1 MIGKASFKV
10 CDASFFMEFAG
21 NAKKD
26 AKLDNFTSTTHT
38 YSLRILSSIHWIGR
52 VKRREK
58 KVFTKSIFRII
69 DRTVTKIIMSIRKR
83 LLRNRYGWAKG
94 KRALS
99 RGLIFGFIFCN
110 YFNSYAQRADKLK
123 VTGKIIDSQSSD
135 PLGYASIRLFRAGD
149 STFVAGAITDE
160 TGGFVVDIAAGSY
173 YALSEFI
180 GYKAQI
186 TSGIRLT
193 AANSPLNVG
202 TIKVNVSARTLD
214 EVTVQAEKSSMELS
228 LDKKIFNVGKDLAN
242 AGGTA
247 VDILTNVPSVAV
259 DVEGNVSLRGSGNVR
274 ILIDGKPSGLVSI
287 KGSSGLQQLQGS
299 MIERVEI
306 ITNPSAR
313 YEAEGM
319 GGVINIVLKKERKE
333 GINGSFDIITG
344 HPTNYGA
351 AANVNYRKKN
361 LNFFI
366 NYTLSYRNTPGRN
379 FLYQELYRNDST
391 FIMERDMRSNLKGMN
406 NSARGGIDYYFNPK
420 NILTGSYTW
429 RTSRGK
435 RFSTLNYRDYLTS
448 TSNMTSYT
456 NRTQDETERE
466 PNSEYSITYKKT
478 FDRKGRE
485 FTADVRYL
493 DNWEKSD
500 QYYHENVYK
509 PDGSPSGIPPLLQR
523 AVNDETEKQ
532 LLFQVD
538 YVHPFGKDGKFEAG
552 ARSSSRD
559 MTNDY
564 IVTEQ
569 TGDGGW
575 IPLEGLTNDFLYE
588 ENINA
593 VYGIV
598 GNKTGKLSYQAGL
611 RAEWTGVTTEL
622 KQTKE
627 VNERKYAN
635 LFPSVHVTYDF
646 AKQNAFQ
653 LSFSRRVRRPQ
664 YNDLSPFAT
673 YSDNR
678 NYWSGNPDLNPEFT
692 NAFELGHIKYLAK
705 GSVTSSVY
713 YRHTNGKITSIRRVQ
728 EDGSS
733 YTRPE
738 NLGTEDAYGVEVTGS
753 FTPYPWWKLDGSVN
767 FFRAITDGTGLDEDI
782 QSDTYS
788 WFVRKTSRF
797 TLWKSADVQLRGNY
811 EAPQQTPQG
820 RRKALATLDLAATRD
835 ILKGNGT
842 LTLSVIDVFNS
853 RRYRSITEGSNFY
866 TLNNSQGRLR
876 QVNLTLNYRLRQAK
890 KKAKEGM
897 EGEF

>member
-1 MIGKASFKV
+1 MKAFGLFACV
-10 CDASFFMEFAG
+10 C
-21 NAKKD
+21 
-26 AKLDNFTSTTHT
+26 
-38 YSLRILSSIHWIGR
+38 LS
-52 VKRREK
+52 
-58 KVFTKSIFRII
+58 
-69 DRTVTKIIMSIRKR
+69 
-83 LLRNRYGWAKG
+83 A
-94 KRALS
+94 
-99 RGLIFGFIFCN
+99 FG
-110 YFNSYAQRADKLK
+110 AMGQGTAKLK
-123 VTGKIIDSQSSD
+123 VTGKIVDAQTSG
-135 PLGYASIRLFRAGD
+135 PLGYASIRLFKAAD
-149 STFVAGAITDE
+149 SSFVSGAITDE
-160 TGGFVVDIAAGSY
+160 TGGFIVDISAGNY

-180 GYKAQI
+180 GYKPQF
-186 TSGIRLT
+186 TSNVRLT
-193 AANSPLNVG
+193 AANSPFDLG
-202 TIKVNVSARTLD
+202 LIKVSPSARTLD
-214 EVTVQAEKSSMELS
+214 EVTVQAEKSTMELS

-287 KGSSGLQQLQGS
+287 KGASGLQQLQGS

-351 AANVNYRKKN
+351 AANVNYRRKN

-366 NYTLSYRNTPGRN
+366 NYTMSYRNTPGKN
-379 FLYQELYRNDST
+379 FVYQELYRDDST
-391 FIMERDMRSNLKGMN
+391 FIMERDMKTNLKGMA

-429 RTSRGK
+429 RTSKGK
-435 RFSTLNYRDYLTS
+435 RFSTLTYRDYLT
-448 TSNMTSYT
+448 NKNNLTSYT
-456 NRTQDETERE
+456 IRTQDETETE

-478 FDRKGRE
+478 FNRKGQE

-493 DNWEKSD
+493 DNWENSD
-500 QYYHENVYK
+500 QYYNENVYN
-509 PDGSPSGIPPLLQR
+509 PNGSPLDIAPLLQR
-523 AVNDETEKQ
+523 AVNYETEKQ
-532 LLFQVD
+532 LLFQAD
-538 YVHPFGKDGKFEAG
+538 YVHPFAKDGKFEAG
-552 ARSSSRD
+552 GRSSSRD

-564 IVTEQ
+564 TVTQ
-569 TGDGGW
+569 RANDGGW
-575 IPLEGLTNDFLYE
+575 ITLPNLTNDFLYE

-598 GNKTGKLSYQAGL
+598 GNKTGKVSYQAGL

-622 KQTKE
+622 KQTAE
-627 VNERKYAN
+627 VNKRTYAN
-635 LFPSVHVTYDF
+635 LFPSVHVTYDL

-705 GSVTSSVY
+705 GSLTSSLY

-738 NLGTEDAYGVEVTGS
+738 NLGTEDAYGAEFTSS
-753 FTPYPWWKLDGSVN
+753 FNPVQWWKFDASFN
-767 FFRAITDGTGLDEDI
+767 FFRAITDGANVDDTFK
-782 QSDTYS
+782 SDTYS
-788 WFVRKTSRF
+788 WFVRAMSRL
-797 TLWKSADVQLRGNY
+797 TLWKTTDVQLRGNY

-835 ILKGNGT
+835 ILKNNAT

-853 RRYRSITEGSNFY
+853 RKFRSITEGANFY
-866 TLNNSQGRLR
+866 TRNSSQGRLR
-876 QVNLTLNYRLRQAK
+876 QINLTLNYRLHQAK
-890 KKAKEGM
+890 KKPKESL
-897 EGEF
+897 EGDF

>member
-1 MIGKASFKV
+1 MGQGTA
-10 CDASFFMEFAG
+10 
-21 NAKKD
+21 
-26 AKLDNFTSTTHT
+26 
-38 YSLRILSSIHWIGR
+38 
-52 VKRREK
+52 
-58 KVFTKSIFRII
+58 
-69 DRTVTKIIMSIRKR
+69 
-83 LLRNRYGWAKG
+83 
-94 KRALS
+94 
-99 RGLIFGFIFCN
+99 
-110 YFNSYAQRADKLK
+110 KLK
-123 VTGKIIDSQSSD
+123 VTGKIVDAQTSG
-135 PLGYASIRLFRAGD
+135 PLGYASIRLFKAAD
-149 STFVAGAITDE
+149 SSFVSGAITDE
-160 TGGFVVDIAAGSY
+160 TGGFIVDISAGNY

-180 GYKAQI
+180 GYKPQF
-186 TSGIRLT
+186 TSNVRLT
-193 AANSPLNVG
+193 AANSPFDLG
-202 TIKVNVSARTLD
+202 LIKVSPSARTLD
-214 EVTVQAEKSSMELS
+214 EVTVQAEKSTMELS

-287 KGSSGLQQLQGS
+287 KGASGLQQLQGS

-351 AANVNYRKKN
+351 AANVNYRRKN

-366 NYTLSYRNTPGRN
+366 NYTMSYRNTPGKN
-379 FLYQELYRNDST
+379 FVYQELYRDDST
-391 FIMERDMRSNLKGMN
+391 FIMERDMKTNLKGMA

-429 RTSRGK
+429 RTSKGK
-435 RFSTLNYRDYLTS
+435 RFSTLTYRDYLT
-448 TSNMTSYT
+448 NKNNLTSYT
-456 NRTQDETERE
+456 IRTQDETETE

-478 FDRKGRE
+478 FNRKGQE

-493 DNWEKSD
+493 DNWENSD
-500 QYYHENVYK
+500 QYYNENVYN
-509 PDGSPSGIPPLLQR
+509 PNGSPLDIAPLLQR
-523 AVNDETEKQ
+523 AVNYETEKQ
-532 LLFQVD
+532 LLFQAD
-538 YVHPFGKDGKFEAG
+538 YVHPFAKDGKFEAG
-552 ARSSSRD
+552 GRSSSRD

-564 IVTEQ
+564 TVTQ
-569 TGDGGW
+569 RANDGGW
-575 IPLEGLTNDFLYE
+575 ITLPNLTNDFLYE

-598 GNKTGKLSYQAGL
+598 GNKTGKVSYQAGL

-622 KQTKE
+622 KQTAE
-627 VNERKYAN
+627 VNKRTYAN
-635 LFPSVHVTYDF
+635 LFPSVHVTYDL

-705 GSVTSSVY
+705 GSLTSSLY

-738 NLGTEDAYGVEVTGS
+738 NLGTEDAYGAEFTSS
-753 FTPYPWWKLDGSVN
+753 FNPVQWWKFDASFN
-767 FFRAITDGTGLDEDI
+767 FFRAITDGANVDDTFK
-782 QSDTYS
+782 SDTYS
-788 WFVRKTSRF
+788 WFVRAMSRL
-797 TLWKSADVQLRGNY
+797 TLWKTTDVQLRGNY

-835 ILKGNGT
+835 ILKNNAT

-853 RRYRSITEGSNFY
+853 RKFRSITEGANFY
-866 TLNNSQGRLR
+866 TRNSSQGRLR
-876 QVNLTLNYRLRQAK
+876 QINLTLNYRLHQAK
-890 KKAKEGM
+890 KKPKESL
-897 EGEF
+897 EGDF

>member
-1 MIGKASFKV
+1 MG
-10 CDASFFMEFAG
+10 
-21 NAKKD
+21 
-26 AKLDNFTSTTHT
+26 
-38 YSLRILSSIHWIGR
+38 
-52 VKRREK
+52 
-58 KVFTKSIFRII
+58 
-69 DRTVTKIIMSIRKR
+69 SIRQFVAGSGQASGQRQFLKVIG
-83 LLRNRYGWAKG
+83 LFVCVCLSASG
-94 KRALS
+94 AL
-99 RGLIFGFIFCN
+99 GQG
-110 YFNSYAQRADKLK
+110 AAKLK
-123 VTGKIIDSQSSD
+123 VTGKIVDAQTTD
-135 PLGYASIRLFRAGD
+135 PLGYASIRLFKSAD
-149 STFVAGAITDE
+149 SSFVSGAITDE
-160 TGGFVVDIAAGSY
+160 TGGFIVDIAAGTY

-180 GYKAQI
+180 GYKPQY
-186 TSGIRLT
+186 TSNVRLT
-193 AANSPLNVG
+193 AANSPLDLG
-202 TIKVNVSARTLD
+202 LIKVAPSARTLD
-214 EVTVQAEKSSMELS
+214 EVTVQAEKSTMELS
-228 LDKKIFNVGKDLAN
+228 LDKKIFNVGQDLAN

-287 KGSSGLQQLQGS
+287 KGASGLQQLQGS

-351 AANVNYRKKN
+351 AANVNYRRKN

-366 NYTLSYRNTPGRN
+366 NYTMSYRNTPGKN
-379 FLYQELYRNDST
+379 FVYQELYRDDST
-391 FIMERDMRSNLKGMN
+391 FIMERDMKTNLKGMA

-429 RTSRGK
+429 RTSKGK
-435 RFSTLNYRDYLTS
+435 RFSTLTYRDYLT
-448 TSNMTSYT
+448 NKDNLTSYT
-456 NRTQDETERE
+456 IRTQDETETE

-493 DNWEKSD
+493 DNWENSD
-500 QYYHENVYK
+500 QYYNENVFN
-509 PDGSPSGIPPLLQR
+509 PNGSPSDIAPLLQR
-523 AVNDETEKQ
+523 AVNYETEKQ

-538 YVHPFGKDGKFEAG
+538 YVHPFAKDGKFEAG
-552 ARSSSRD
+552 GRSSSRD

-564 IVTEQ
+564 AVTQ
-569 TGDGGW
+569 RASDGGW
-575 IPLEGLTNDFLYE
+575 ITLPGLTNDFLYE

-593 VYGIV
+593 VYGMI
-598 GNKTGKLSYQAGL
+598 GNKTGRLSYQAGL

-622 KQTKE
+622 KQTAE
-627 VNERKYAN
+627 VNKRTYAN
-635 LFPSVHVTYDF
+635 LFPSVHLTYDL

-692 NAFELGHIKYLAK
+692 NAFELGHIKYLTK
-705 GSVTSSVY
+705 GSLTSSLY

-738 NLGTEDAYGVEVTGS
+738 NLGTEDAYGAEFTSS
-753 FTPYPWWKLDGSVN
+753 FNPVQWWKFDASFN
-767 FFRAITDGTGLDEDI
+767 FFRAITDGANVDDTFK
-782 QSDTYS
+782 SDTYS
-788 WFVRKTSRF
+788 WFVRAMSRL
-797 TLWKSADVQLRGNY
+797 TLWKTTDVQLRGNY

-835 ILKGNGT
+835 ILKNNAT
-842 LTLSVIDVFNS
+842 LTLSIIDVFNS
-853 RRYRSITEGSNFY
+853 RKFRSITEGANFY
-866 TLNNSQGRLR
+866 TRNSSQGRLR
-876 QVNLTLNYRLRQAK
+876 QINLTLNYRLHQAK
-890 KKAKEGM
+890 KKPKESL
-897 EGEF
+897 EGDF

>member
-1 MIGKASFKV
+1 MVFILFCSSFTV
-10 CDASFFMEFAG
+10 FAQ
-21 NAKKD
+21 NEA
-26 AKLDNFTSTTHT
+26 
-38 YSLRILSSIHWIGR
+38 
-52 VKRREK
+52 
-58 KVFTKSIFRII
+58 
-69 DRTVTKIIMSIRKR
+69 
-83 LLRNRYGWAKG
+83 
-94 KRALS
+94 
-99 RGLIFGFIFCN
+99 
-110 YFNSYAQRADKLK
+110 KLK
-123 VTGKIIDSQSSD
+123 VIGKITDAQSNSA
-135 PLGYASIRLFRAGD
+135 LSYASIRLFKVSD
-149 STFVAGAITDE
+149 STFVSGAITDE
-160 TGGFVVDIAAGSY
+160 AGAFTVDIAAGSY
-173 YALSEFI
+173 YSLAEFI
-180 GYKAQI
+180 GYKPQI
-186 TSGIRLT
+186 TQGIKLT
-193 AANSPLNVG
+193 SVNSPLNIG
-202 TIKVNVSARTLD
+202 TIKVTASARTLD

-287 KGSSGLQQLQGS
+287 KGASGLAQLQGS

-351 AANVNYRKKN
+351 AANVNYRRKN

-366 NYTLSYRNTPGRN
+366 NYTMSYRNTPGKN

-429 RTSRGK
+429 RRSKGK
-435 RFSTLNYRDYLTS
+435 RFSNLNYRDYL
-448 TSNMTSYT
+448 SNLGNLTGIT
-456 NRTQDETERE
+456 NRTQDETETE
-466 PNSEYSITYKKT
+466 PNAEYSLTYKKT

-485 FTADVRYL
+485 LTADVRYL
-493 DNWEKSD
+493 DNWENSD
-500 QYYHENVYK
+500 QYYNENIFK
-509 PDGSPSGIPPLLQR
+509 ADGSPSGIPPLLQR
-523 AVNDETEKQ
+523 AVNYETEKQ
-532 LLFQVD
+532 LLFQLD

-552 ARSSSRD
+552 ARSSTRD

-564 IVTEQ
+564 IVTQ
-569 TGDGGW
+569 QASDGGW
-575 IPLEGLTNDFLYE
+575 ITLPALTNDFLYE

-593 VYGIV
+593 AYGIV
-598 GNKTGKLSYQAGL
+598 GNKTGKFSYQAGV

-622 KQTKE
+622 KQTRD

-635 LFPSVHVTYDF
+635 LFPSMHITYDF

-692 NAFELGHIKYLAK
+692 NAFELGHIKYMSK
-705 GSVTSSVY
+705 GSLTSSVY

-728 EDGSS
+728 DDGSS

-738 NLGTEDAYGVEVTGS
+738 NLGTEDAYGVEFTSS
-753 FTPYPWWKLDGSVN
+753 FTPFPWWKMDGSFN
-767 FFRAITDGTGLDEDI
+767 FFRAITDGTSLDEDF

-788 WFVRKTSRF
+788 WFVRAMSRF
-797 TLWKSADVQLRGNY
+797 TLWKSTDVQLRGNY

-835 ILKGNGT
+835 ILKNNGT

-853 RRYRSITEGSNFY
+853 RKFRSITEGPNFY
-866 TLNNSQGRLR
+866 ARNSSQGRLR
-876 QVNLTLNYRLRQAK
+876 QINLTLNYRLHQAK
-890 KKAKEGM
+890 KKPKESL

>member
-1 MIGKASFKV
+1 MIICGGQPLLAQT
-10 CDASFFMEFAG
+10 A
-21 NAKKD
+21 N
-26 AKLDNFTSTTHT
+26 KL
-38 YSLRILSSIHWIGR
+38 
-52 VKRREK
+52 
-58 KVFTKSIFRII
+58 
-69 DRTVTKIIMSIRKR
+69 
-83 LLRNRYGWAKG
+83 A
-94 KRALS
+94 
-99 RGLIFGFIFCN
+99 
-110 YFNSYAQRADKLK
+110 
-123 VTGKIIDSQSSD
+123 VTGKIVDGQNNS
-135 PLGYASIRLFRAGD
+135 PLGYASIRLFRTAD
-149 STFVAGAITDE
+149 STFIAGAITDE
-160 TGGFVVDIAAGSY
+160 TGGFIVDIVAGSY

-180 GYKAQI
+180 GYKPQI
-186 TSGIRLT
+186 TQNIRLT
-193 AANSPLNVG
+193 AANSPLNIG
-202 TIKVNVSARTLD
+202 TIKVSGSARTLD

-242 AGGTA
+242 AGGTG
-247 VDILTNVPSVAV
+247 VDILTNIPSVAV

-287 KGSSGLQQLQGS
+287 KGASGLQQLQGS

-344 HPTNYGA
+344 YPTNYGA
-351 AANVNYRKKN
+351 AANVNYRRKN

-366 NYTLSYRNTPGRN
+366 NYTLSYRNTPGKN
-379 FLYQELYRNDST
+379 YLYQELYRNDST
-391 FIMERDMRSNLKGMN
+391 FIMERDMTSNLKGMN

-429 RTSRGK
+429 RTSKGK
-435 RFSTLNYRDYLTS
+435 RFSTLKYRDYLTS
-448 TSNMTSYT
+448 VNNLTSFT
-456 NRTQDETERE
+456 NRTQDETETE
-466 PNSEYSITYKKT
+466 PNSEYSLTYRKT
-478 FDRKGRE
+478 FNKKGQE
-485 FTADVRYL
+485 LTADVRYL
-493 DNWEKSD
+493 DNWEDSD
-500 QYYHENVYK
+500 QYYRENVFR
-509 PDGSPSGIPPLLQR
+509 PDGSPSDIPPLLQR
-523 AVNDETEKQ
+523 AVNYETEKQ

-564 IVTEQ
+564 AVTQE
-569 TGDGGW
+569 TSEGW
-575 IPLEGLTNDFLYE
+575 ITLPNLTNDFLYE

-593 VYGIV
+593 AYGIV
-598 GNKTGKLSYQAGL
+598 GNKTGKFSYQAGL

-622 KQTKE
+622 KQTRE
-627 VNERKYAN
+627 VNERNYAN

-653 LSFSRRVRRPQ
+653 LSLSRRVRRPQ
-664 YNDLSPFAT
+664 YNDLTPFAT

-692 NAFELGHIKYLAK
+692 NAFEFGHIKYMAK
-705 GSVTSSVY
+705 GSLTSSLY
-713 YRHTNGKITSIRRVQ
+713 YRHTNGKITSIRSVQ

-738 NLGTEDAYGVEVTGS
+738 NLGTEDAYGAEFTSS
-753 FTPYPWWKLDGSVN
+753 FTPYQWWKLDGSFN
-767 FFRAITDGTGLDEDI
+767 FFRAITDGTGLDEDFK
-782 QSDTYS
+782 SDTYS
-788 WFVRKTSRF
+788 WFVRMMSRF
-797 TLWKSADVQLRGNY
+797 TLWKNTDVQLRGNY

-820 RRKALATLDLAATRD
+820 RRKALATLDLAASRD
-835 ILKGNGT
+835 ILKNNGT

-853 RRYRSITEGSNFY
+853 RKFRSVIEGANFY
-866 TLNNSQGRLR
+866 TVNNSQGRRR
-876 QVNLTLNYRLRQAK
+876 QINLTLNYRLHQAK
-890 KKAKEGM
+890 KKPKEGV

>member
-1 MIGKASFKV
+1 MVIK
-10 CDASFFMEFAG
+10 
-21 NAKKD
+21 
-26 AKLDNFTSTTHT
+26 
-38 YSLRILSSIHWIGR
+38 SSI
-52 VKRREK
+52 
-58 KVFTKSIFRII
+58 
-69 DRTVTKIIMSIRKR
+69 
-83 LLRNRYGWAKG
+83 A
-94 KRALS
+94 A
-99 RGLIFGFIFCN
+99 RGLGRAAVTYTFARLGLLFMIICGCQPLL
-110 YFNSYAQRADKLK
+110 AQSANKLS
-123 VTGKIIDSQSSD
+123 VTGKIVDGQNNS
-135 PLGYASIRLFRAGD
+135 PLGYASIRLFRTAD

-160 TGGFVVDIAAGSY
+160 TGGFVVDIVAGSY

-180 GYKAQI
+180 GYKPQFTQNI
-186 TSGIRLT
+186 KLTS
-193 AANSPLNVG
+193 ANSPLNIG
-202 TIKVNVSARTLD
+202 TIKVSGSARTLD

-242 AGGTA
+242 AGGTG
-247 VDILTNVPSVAV
+247 VDILTNIPSVAV

-287 KGSSGLQQLQGS
+287 KGASGLQQLQGS

-333 GINGSFDIITG
+333 GFNGSFDIITG
-344 HPTNYGA
+344 YPTNYGA
-351 AANVNYRKKN
+351 AANVNYRRKN

-366 NYTLSYRNTPGRN
+366 NYTLSYRNTPGKN
-379 FLYQELYRNDST
+379 YLYQELYRNDST
-391 FIMERDMRSNLKGMN
+391 FIMERDMTSNLKGMN

-429 RTSRGK
+429 RTSKGK
-435 RFSTLNYRDYLTS
+435 RFSTLKYRDYLTS
-448 TSNMTSYT
+448 INNLTSFT
-456 NRTQDETERE
+456 NRTQDETETE

-478 FDRKGRE
+478 FNKKGQE
-485 FTADVRYL
+485 FTADIRYL
-493 DNWEKSD
+493 DNWENSD
-500 QYYHENVYK
+500 QYYRENVYR
-509 PDGSPSGIPPLLQR
+509 PDGSPSDIPPLLQR
-523 AVNDETEKQ
+523 AVNYETEKQ

-538 YVHPFGKDGKFEAG
+538 YVHPFGKEGKFEAG

-564 IVTEQ
+564 TVTQE
-569 TGDGGW
+569 TSEGW
-575 IPLEGLTNDFLYE
+575 ITLPNLTNDFLYE

-593 VYGIV
+593 AYGIV
-598 GNKTGKLSYQAGL
+598 GNKTGKFSYQAGL

-627 VNERKYAN
+627 VNERNYAN

-692 NAFELGHIKYLAK
+692 NAFELGHIKYMNK
-705 GSVTSSVY
+705 GSLTSSLY

-738 NLGTEDAYGVEVTGS
+738 NLGTEDAYGAEFTSS
-753 FTPYPWWKLDGSVN
+753 FTPYQWWKLDGSVN
-767 FFRAITDGTGLDEDI
+767 FFRAITDGTGLDEDF

-788 WFVRKTSRF
+788 WFVRMMSRF
-797 TLWKSADVQLRGNY
+797 TLWKNTDVQLRGNY

-820 RRKALATLDLAATRD
+820 KRKALATLDLAASRD
-835 ILKGNGT
+835 ILKNNGT

-853 RRYRSITEGSNFY
+853 RKFRSVIEGANFY
-866 TLNNSQGRLR
+866 TVNNSQGRRR
-876 QVNLTLNYRLRQAK
+876 QINLTLNYRLHQAK
-890 KKAKEGM
+890 KKPKEGV

>member
-1 MIGKASFKV
+1 MVS
-10 CDASFFMEFAG
+10 
-21 NAKKD
+21 
-26 AKLDNFTSTTHT
+26 
-38 YSLRILSSIHWIGR
+38 
-52 VKRREK
+52 
-58 KVFTKSIFRII
+58 
-69 DRTVTKIIMSIRKR
+69 
-83 LLRNRYGWAKG
+83 
-94 KRALS
+94 
-99 RGLIFGFIFCN
+99 
-110 YFNSYAQRADKLK
+110 AQRGGKLK
-123 VTGKIIDSQSSD
+123 VVGKIIDSQSNS
-135 PLGYASIRLFRAGD
+135 PLGYASIRLFKTAD
-149 STFVAGAITDE
+149 SSFVSGAITDE
-160 TGGFVVDIAAGSY
+160 TGGFIVDIAAGNY

-180 GYKAQI
+180 GYKAQVTPGI
-186 TSGIRLT
+186 TLNAS
-193 AANSPLNVG
+193 NSPMDLG
-202 TIKVNVSARTLD
+202 LIKVSASARTLD

-228 LDKKIFNVGKDLAN
+228 LDKKVFNVGKDLAN

-287 KGSSGLQQLQGS
+287 KGASGLQQLQGS

-351 AANVNYRKKN
+351 AANVNYRRKN

-366 NYTLSYRNTPGRN
+366 NYTMSYRNTPGKN
-379 FLYQELYRNDST
+379 FVYQELYRNDST
-391 FIMERDMRSNLKGMN
+391 FIMERDMKSNLKGMA
-406 NSARGGIDYYFNPK
+406 NSARGGIDFYFNPK
-420 NILTGSYTW
+420 NILTGAYTW
-429 RTSRGK
+429 RTSKGK
-435 RFSTLNYRDYLTS
+435 RFSTLNYRDYIGS
-448 TSNMTSYT
+448 TNNLTSYT
-456 NRTQDETERE
+456 VRTQDETETE

-478 FDRKGRE
+478 FDRKGQE

-493 DNWEKSD
+493 DNWENSD
-500 QYYHENVYK
+500 QYYNENVFD

-523 AVNDETEKQ
+523 AVNYETEKQ
-532 LLFQVD
+532 LLFQAD
-538 YVHPFGKDGKFEAG
+538 YVHPFAKDGKFEAG

-564 IVTEQ
+564 AVTQRAE
-569 TGDGGW
+569 DGGW
-575 IPLEGLTNDFLYE
+575 IMLPNLTNDFLYE

-598 GNKTGKLSYQAGL
+598 GNKTGKFSYQAGL

-622 KQTKE
+622 KQTSE
-627 VNERKYAN
+627 VNKRRYAN

-692 NAFELGHIKYLAK
+692 NAFELGHIKYMSK
-705 GSVTSSVY
+705 GSLTSSLY
-713 YRHTNGKITSIRRVQ
+713 YRHTNGKITSIRNVQ

-738 NLGTEDAYGVEVTGS
+738 NLGTEDAYGAEFTSS
-753 FTPYPWWKLDGSVN
+753 FNPYTWWKIDNSVN
-767 FFRAITDGTGLDEDI
+767 FFRAITDGANVDQTF

-788 WFVRKTSRF
+788 WFVRMMSRF
-797 TLWKSADVQLRGNY
+797 TLWKTTDVQFRGNY

-835 ILKGNGT
+835 ILKNNAT

-853 RRYRSITEGSNFY
+853 RRFRSVTEGFNFY
-866 TLNNSQGRLR
+866 ARNSSQGRLR
-876 QVNLTLNYRLRQAK
+876 QVNLTLNYRLHQAK
-890 KKAKEGM
+890 KKPKESL

>member
-1 MIGKASFKV
+1 MNR
-10 CDASFFMEFAG
+10 EFAAG
-21 NAKKD
+21 GAPAVGQRQFLK
-26 AKLDNFTSTTHT
+26 AFGLFACVC
-38 YSLRILSSIHWIGR
+38 LS
-52 VKRREK
+52 
-58 KVFTKSIFRII
+58 
-69 DRTVTKIIMSIRKR
+69 
-83 LLRNRYGWAKG
+83 A
-94 KRALS
+94 
-99 RGLIFGFIFCN
+99 FG
-110 YFNSYAQRADKLK
+110 AMGQGTAKLK
-123 VTGKIIDSQSSD
+123 VTGKIVDAQTSG
-135 PLGYASIRLFRAGD
+135 PLGYASIRLFKAAD
-149 STFVAGAITDE
+149 SSFVSGAITDE
-160 TGGFVVDIAAGSY
+160 TGGFIVDISAGNY

-180 GYKAQI
+180 GYKPQF
-186 TSGIRLT
+186 TSNVRLT
-193 AANSPLNVG
+193 AANSPFDLG
-202 TIKVNVSARTLD
+202 LIKVSPSARTLD
-214 EVTVQAEKSSMELS
+214 EVTVQAEKSTMELS

-287 KGSSGLQQLQGS
+287 KGASGLQQLQGS

-351 AANVNYRKKN
+351 AANVNYRRKN

-366 NYTLSYRNTPGRN
+366 NYTMSYRNTPGKN
-379 FLYQELYRNDST
+379 FVYQELYRDDST
-391 FIMERDMRSNLKGMN
+391 FIMERDMKTNLKGMA

-429 RTSRGK
+429 RTSKGK
-435 RFSTLNYRDYLTS
+435 RFSTLTYRDYLT
-448 TSNMTSYT
+448 NKNNLTSYT
-456 NRTQDETERE
+456 IRTQDETETE

-478 FDRKGRE
+478 FNRKGQE

-493 DNWEKSD
+493 DNWENSD
-500 QYYHENVYK
+500 QYYNENVYN
-509 PDGSPSGIPPLLQR
+509 PNGSPLDIAPLLQR
-523 AVNDETEKQ
+523 AVNYETEKQ
-532 LLFQVD
+532 LLFQAD
-538 YVHPFGKDGKFEAG
+538 YVHPFAKDGKFEAG
-552 ARSSSRD
+552 GRSSSRD

-564 IVTEQ
+564 TVTQ
-569 TGDGGW
+569 RANDGGW
-575 IPLEGLTNDFLYE
+575 ITLPNLTNDFLYE

-598 GNKTGKLSYQAGL
+598 GNKTGKVSYQAGL

-622 KQTKE
+622 KQTAE
-627 VNERKYAN
+627 VNKRTYAN
-635 LFPSVHVTYDF
+635 LFPSVHVTYDL

-705 GSVTSSVY
+705 GSLTSSLY

-738 NLGTEDAYGVEVTGS
+738 NLGTEDAYGAEFTSS
-753 FTPYPWWKLDGSVN
+753 FNPVQWWKFDASFN
-767 FFRAITDGTGLDEDI
+767 FFRAITDGANVDDTFK
-782 QSDTYS
+782 SDTYS
-788 WFVRKTSRF
+788 WFVRAMSRL
-797 TLWKSADVQLRGNY
+797 TLWKTTDVQLRGNY

-835 ILKGNGT
+835 ILKNNAT

-853 RRYRSITEGSNFY
+853 RKFRSITEGANFY
-866 TLNNSQGRLR
+866 TRNSSQGRLR
-876 QVNLTLNYRLRQAK
+876 QINLTLNYRLHQAK
-890 KKAKEGM
+890 KKPKESL
-897 EGEF
+897 EGDF

>member
-1 MIGKASFKV
+1 
-10 CDASFFMEFAG
+10 
-21 NAKKD
+21 
-26 AKLDNFTSTTHT
+26 
-38 YSLRILSSIHWIGR
+38 
-52 VKRREK
+52 
-58 KVFTKSIFRII
+58 
-69 DRTVTKIIMSIRKR
+69 MSIRR
-83 LLRNRYGWAKG
+83 SFAAGI
-94 KRALS
+94 
-99 RGLIFGFIFCN
+99 LICLISGANMAF
-110 YFNSYAQRADKLK
+110 AQSGVKLK
-123 VTGKIIDSQSSD
+123 IVGKIVDSQSNS
-135 PLGYASIRLFRAGD
+135 PLGYASIRVFKSAD
-149 STFVAGAITDE
+149 SSFVSGAITDE
-160 TGGFVVDIAAGSY
+160 TGGFIVDIAAGNY

-180 GYKAQI
+180 GYKPQV
-186 TSGIRLT
+186 TPGIRLNSS
-193 AANSPLNVG
+193 NSPMDLG
-202 TIKVNVSARTLD
+202 LIKVSPSARTLD

-287 KGSSGLQQLQGS
+287 KGASGLQQLQGS

-333 GINGSFDIITG
+333 GFNGSFDIITG

-351 AANVNYRKKN
+351 AANVNYRRKN

-366 NYTLSYRNTPGRN
+366 NYTMSYRNTPGKN

-391 FIMERDMRSNLKGMN
+391 FIMERDMKSNLKGMA
-406 NSARGGIDYYFNPK
+406 NSARGGIDYYFNAK

-429 RTSRGK
+429 RTSKGK
-435 RFSTLNYRDYLTS
+435 RFSTLNYRDYIGS
-448 TSNMTSYT
+448 TNNLTSYT
-456 NRTQDETERE
+456 VRTQDERETE
-466 PNSEYSITYKKT
+466 PNSEYSVTYKKT
-478 FDRKGRE
+478 FNRKGQE

-493 DNWEKSD
+493 DNWENSD
-500 QYYHENVYK
+500 QYYNESVFN
-509 PDGSPSGIPPLLQR
+509 PNGSMSGIPPLLQR
-523 AVNDETEKQ
+523 AVNYETEKQ
-532 LLFQVD
+532 LLFQAD
-538 YVHPFGKDGKFEAG
+538 YVHPFAKDGKIEAG

-564 IVTEQ
+564 TVTQRGE
-569 TGDGGW
+569 DGSW
-575 IPLEGLTNDFLYE
+575 FTLPNLTNDFLYE

-593 VYGIV
+593 VYGIL
-598 GNKTGKLSYQAGL
+598 GNKTGKFSYQAGL

-622 KQTKE
+622 KQTAE
-627 VNERKYAN
+627 VNKRTYAN

-692 NAFELGHIKYLAK
+692 NAFELGHIKYMSK
-705 GSVTSSVY
+705 GSLTSSLY
-713 YRHTNGKITSIRRVQ
+713 YRHTNGKITSIRTVQ

-738 NLGTEDAYGVEVTGS
+738 NLGTEDAYGAEFTSS
-753 FTPYPWWKLDGSVN
+753 FNPYSWWKIDNSVN
-767 FFRAITDGTGLDEDI
+767 FFRAITDGANVDESF

-788 WFVRKTSRF
+788 WFVRMMSRF

-835 ILKGNGT
+835 IMKGNAT

-853 RRYRSITEGSNFY
+853 RKFRSVTEGFNFY
-866 TLNNSQGRLR
+866 TRNTSQGRLR
-876 QVNLTLNYRLRQAK
+876 QVNLTLNYRLHQAK
-890 KKAKEGM
+890 KKPKESLD
-897 EGEF
+897 GEF

>member
-1 MIGKASFKV
+1 L
-10 CDASFFMEFAG
+10 
-21 NAKKD
+21 KKYY
-26 AKLDNFTSTTHT
+26 KN
-38 YSLRILSSIHWIGR
+38 G
-52 VKRREK
+52 
-58 KVFTKSIFRII
+58 
-69 DRTVTKIIMSIRKR
+69 MGIRKIGLGI
-83 LLRNRYGWAKG
+83 LL
-94 KRALS
+94 
-99 RGLIFGFIFCN
+99 LIFYGQQQGF
-110 YFNSYAQRADKLK
+110 AQSSDKLK
-123 VTGKIIDSQSSD
+123 ITGKIIDSQTSS
-135 PLGYASIRLFRAGD
+135 PLGYASIRLFRSAD

-160 TGGFVVDIAAGSY
+160 TGGFVVDIVAGGY

-180 GYKAQI
+180 GYKPLV
-186 TSGIRLT
+186 TPGVRLT
-193 AANSPLNVG
+193 AANAPLNLG
-202 TIKVNVSARTLD
+202 TLKVVPSAKTLD

-287 KGSSGLQQLQGS
+287 KGASGLQQLQGS

-351 AANVNYRKKN
+351 AANVNYRRKN

-366 NYTLSYRNTPGRN
+366 NYTVSYRNTPGKN
-379 FLYQELYRNDST
+379 FVYQELYRNDST

-406 NSARGGIDYYFNPK
+406 NSARGGIDFYFNPK
-420 NILTGSYTW
+420 NILTASYTW
-429 RTSRGK
+429 RTSKGK
-435 RFSTLNYRDYLTS
+435 RFSTLNYRDYL
-448 TSNMTSYT
+448 SNLSNLTTIT
-456 NRTQDETERE
+456 NRTQDETETE
-466 PNSEYSITYKKT
+466 PNSEYSVTYKKT
-478 FDRKGRE
+478 FNRKGQE

-493 DNWEKSD
+493 DNWEDSD
-500 QYYHENVYK
+500 QYYHENVFK
-509 PDGSPSGIPPLLQR
+509 ADGSPSGIPPLLQR
-523 AVNDETEKQ
+523 ALNYETEKQ
-532 LLFQVD
+532 LLFQAD
-538 YVHPFGKDGKFEAG
+538 YVHPFGKSGKFEAG

-564 IVTEQ
+564 AVTQQ
-569 TGDGGW
+569 TSDGGW
-575 IPLEGLTNDFLYE
+575 ITLPNLTNDFVYE

-593 VYGIV
+593 AYGIL
-598 GNKTGKLSYQAGL
+598 GNKTGKFSYQAGV

-664 YNDLSPFAT
+664 YNDLTPFAT

-692 NAFELGHIKYLAK
+692 NAFELGHIKYMSK
-705 GSVTSSVY
+705 GSLTSSVY

-738 NLGTEDAYGVEVTGS
+738 NLGTEDAYGAEFTSS
-753 FTPYPWWKLDGSVN
+753 FTPYQWWKLDGSLN
-767 FFRAITDGTGLDEDI
+767 FFRAITDGTGLDENFK
-782 QSDTYS
+782 SDTYS
-788 WFVRKTSRF
+788 WFVRAMSRF

-835 ILKGNGT
+835 ILKNNGT

-853 RRYRSITEGSNFY
+853 RRFRSITEGPNFY
-866 TLNNSQGRLR
+866 ARNSSQGRLR
-876 QVNLTLNYRLRQAK
+876 QINLTFNYRLHQAK
-890 KKAKEGM
+890 KKPKEGA
-897 EGEF
+897 ESEF

>member
-1 MIGKASFKV
+1 MICGCQPLLAQT
-10 CDASFFMEFAG
+10 A
-21 NAKKD
+21 N
-26 AKLDNFTSTTHT
+26 KLS
-38 YSLRILSSIHWIGR
+38 
-52 VKRREK
+52 
-58 KVFTKSIFRII
+58 
-69 DRTVTKIIMSIRKR
+69 
-83 LLRNRYGWAKG
+83 
-94 KRALS
+94 
-99 RGLIFGFIFCN
+99 
-110 YFNSYAQRADKLK
+110 
-123 VTGKIIDSQSSD
+123 VTGKIVDGQNNS
-135 PLGYASIRLFRAGD
+135 PLGYASIRLFRTAD
-149 STFVAGAITDE
+149 STFTAGAITDE
-160 TGGFVVDIAAGSY
+160 TGGFVVDIVAGSY

-180 GYKAQI
+180 GYKPQVTQNI
-186 TSGIRLT
+186 KLT
-193 AANSPLNVG
+193 AGTSPLNIG
-202 TIKVNVSARTLD
+202 TIKVSGSAKTLD

-242 AGGTA
+242 AGGTG
-247 VDILTNVPSVAV
+247 VDILTNIPSVAV

-287 KGSSGLQQLQGS
+287 KGASGLQQLQGS

-344 HPTNYGA
+344 YPTNYGV
-351 AANVNYRKKN
+351 AANVNYRRKN

-366 NYTLSYRNTPGRN
+366 NYTLSYRNTPGKN
-379 FLYQELYRNDST
+379 YLYQELYRNDST
-391 FIMERDMRSNLKGMN
+391 FIMERDMTSNLKGMN

-429 RTSRGK
+429 RTSKGK
-435 RFSTLNYRDYLTS
+435 RFSTLKYRDYLTS
-448 TSNMTSYT
+448 INNLTSFT
-456 NRTQDETERE
+456 NRTQDETETE

-478 FDRKGRE
+478 FDKKGQE

-493 DNWEKSD
+493 DNWENSD
-500 QYYHENVYK
+500 QYYRENVYR
-509 PDGSPSGIPPLLQR
+509 PDGSPSDIPPLLQR
-523 AVNDETEKQ
+523 AVNYETEKQ
-532 LLFQVD
+532 LLFQMD
-538 YVHPFGKDGKFEAG
+538 YVHPFGKEGKFEAG

-564 IVTEQ
+564 AVTQE
-569 TGDGGW
+569 TSEGW
-575 IPLEGLTNDFLYE
+575 IPLPSLTNDFLYE

-593 VYGIV
+593 AYGIV
-598 GNKTGKLSYQAGL
+598 GNKTGKFSYQAGL

-627 VNERKYAN
+627 VNERNYAN

-692 NAFELGHIKYLAK
+692 NAFELGHIKYMSK
-705 GSVTSSVY
+705 GSLTSSLY

-738 NLGTEDAYGVEVTGS
+738 NLGTEDAYGAEFTSS
-753 FTPYPWWKLDGSVN
+753 FTLYQWWKLDGSVN
-767 FFRAITDGTGLDEDI
+767 FFRAITDGTGLDEDF

-788 WFVRKTSRF
+788 WFVRMMSRF
-797 TLWKSADVQLRGNY
+797 TLWKNTDVQLRGNY

-820 RRKALATLDLAATRD
+820 KRKAMATLDLAASRD
-835 ILKGNGT
+835 ILKNNGT

-853 RRYRSITEGSNFY
+853 RKFRSVIEGANFY
-866 TLNNSQGRLR
+866 TLNNSQGRRR
-876 QVNLTLNYRLRQAK
+876 QINLTLNYRLHQAK
-890 KKAKEGM
+890 KKPKEGV